1 MQLVLYMYQALCK
14 PSVFEINGRQAD
26 YEDFGVQRDINPDP
40 ENPYGCGDMTF
51 TRYTVPMLGIK
62 EKYNI
67 KKMIFY
73 LILSVIVFYINIVF
87 TLISFL
93 YYSTN

>member
-40 ENPYGCGDMTF
+40 ENPY
-51 TRYTVPMLGIK
+51 P
-62 EKYNI
+62 
-67 KKMIFY
+67 
-73 LILSVIVFYINIVF
+73 S
-87 TLISFL
+87 
-93 YYSTN
+93 

>member
-26 YEDFGVQRDINPDP
+26 YEDFGVQRDIDPDP

-67 KKMIFY
+67 TDEELSESISSKKA
-73 LILSVIVFYINIVF
+73 ILKELDKQCLVV
-87 TLISFL
+87 
-93 YYSTN
+93 

>member
-26 YEDFGVQRDINPDP
+26 YKDFGVQRDINSDP

-51 TRYTVPMLGIK
+51 TRYIVPMLGIK

-67 KKMIFY
+67 TDEEYNEVCNTLEEK
-73 LILSVIVFYINIVF
+73 LSWG
-87 TLISFL
+87 SCGWCE
-93 YYSTN
+93 

>member
-26 YEDFGVQRDINPDP
+26 YEDFGVQIDINPDP
-40 ENPYGCGDMTF
+40 QNPYGCGNMTF
-51 TRYTVPMLGIK
+51 TRYTVPLLGVK

-67 KKMIFY
+67 TDEEYNEVCNALEEK
-73 LILSVIVFYINIVF
+73 LSWG
-87 TLISFL
+87 SCGWCE
-93 YYSTN
+93 